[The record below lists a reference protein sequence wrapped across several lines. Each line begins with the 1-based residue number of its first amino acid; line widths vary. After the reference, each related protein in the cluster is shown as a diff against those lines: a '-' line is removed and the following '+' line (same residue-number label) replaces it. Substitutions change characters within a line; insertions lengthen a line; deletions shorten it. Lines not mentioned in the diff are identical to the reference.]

1 MNITRYV
8 SPIKRRDACPVADI
22 TRHYGLAHWWTATV
36 TVGSLWWLG
45 RATRVVSPLCVV
57 KKNDITRQRVSTC
70 PTRHPAL
77 GTTPTFLPNF
87 RISTAVLASAPLF
100 WRAVLWIIYWLV
112 VIVSGSRTLPSY
124 ESAAVRLSAGL
135 SAITSQLAL
144 WLYDNCGFL
153 VTFAVTSGKIILSK
167 TMSSETVVTSS
178 QPQSETEGRIGT
190 CTVIAVS
197 SCRQRGRLRKVF
209 ISVHPVRSDGR
220 RVACLVLPY
229 T

>member
-1 MNITRYV
+1 VQRIFHCDKFQNTNLTTDEVLNILTFRSLLYVIIRSSNRVVSYWTAADLVWMNITRYV

-124 ESAAVRLSAGL
+124 ESAAVRLSVGL
-135 SAITSQLAL
+135 SAITSQPAL
-144 WLYDNCGFL
+144 STAQSLR
-153 VTFAVTSGKIILSK
+153 TFSHV
-167 TMSSETVVTSS
+167 
-178 QPQSETEGRIGT
+178 
-190 CTVIAVS
+190 C
-197 SCRQRGRLRKVF
+197 
-209 ISVHPVRSDGR
+209 SD
-220 RVACLVLPY
+220 VWQNH